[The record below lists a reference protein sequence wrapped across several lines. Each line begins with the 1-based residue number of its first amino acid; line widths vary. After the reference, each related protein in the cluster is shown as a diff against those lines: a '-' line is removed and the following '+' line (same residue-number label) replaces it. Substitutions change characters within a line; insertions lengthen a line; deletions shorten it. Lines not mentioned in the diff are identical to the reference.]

1 MRYDLSNDF
10 DLKSARTRFDT
21 LAQRGAIIELTE
33 KKQRTLRQNGYLHIC
48 LAQLALHTGN
58 TLDYVKRYYF
68 KARCNPELFIRL
80 KTDSITGERVKI
92 LRSSSDL
99 TKEEMSLAIDR
110 FRAFALQEAGIYIPS
125 ADEKEYLRQVE
136 MEVERA
142 KQYL

>member
-1 MRYDLSNDF
+1 MRYDLSNGF

-68 KARCNPELFIRL
+68 KAHCNPDLFIQH
-80 KTDSITGERVKI
+80 KTDTVTGAQVSV

-110 FRAFALQEAGIYIPS
+110 FRTFALQEAGIYIPS
-125 ADEKEYLRQVE
+125 AGESEYLRQVE

>member
-21 LAQRGAIIELTE
+21 LAQRGAIVELTE

-68 KARCNPELFIRL
+68 KAHCNRDLFVQH
-80 KTDSITGERVKI
+80 KTDTITGAQVSV

-110 FRAFALQEAGIYIPS
+110 FRTFASQEAGIYIPS
-125 ADEKEYLRQVE
+125 ADEAEYLRQVE